1 MRFLIDTHC
10 WLWRQVSPER
20 IRGSTLEVLT
30 DTNNQVLFSA
40 ASAWEIAIK
49 FHLGKLAL
57 PIPPEEYVPSR
68 MKLSGTDALPVL
80 HVHALRVASLPPHHG
95 DPFDRLIIAQAQHEN
110 IAVVTGDEMFSRY
123 DVRTLRAT

>member
-10 WLWRQVSPER
+10 WLWLQVSPER

-57 PIPPEEYVPSR
+57 PIPPEEYVP
-68 MKLSGTDALPVL
+68 LSGTDALPVL